1 MNKRMMTLVAL
12 IALAGLT
19 FGGTLGAAPLRDG
32 DGMTLM
38 ARLSGAAEVPG
49 PGDPDGTGM
58 ATVTA
63 NADDEICF
71 ELNVSNI
78 TLPAAAAHI
87 HEGAADVA
95 GPVVVTL
102 AAPDANGK
110 ARGCVEAEEALIEDI
125 FAHPANYYV
134 NVHTSD
140 YPAGAVRGQLAM
152 ASASLPDTGVSS
164 TGTLLL
170 VGAALLTLL
179 AGVGV
184 RHRVQ
189 ASAR

>member
-1 MNKRMMTLVAL
+1 MNKRMMTLVTL
-12 IALAGLT
+12 VALACLT
-19 FGGTLGAAPLRDG
+19 FGGTLLAAPLRDG

-58 ATVTA
+58 ATVTV
-63 NADDEICF
+63 NDDDEICF
-71 ELNVSNI
+71 ELSVSNI

-87 HEGAADVA
+87 HEGTADVA
-95 GPVVVTL
+95 GPVVVPLT
-102 AAPDANGK
+102 APDANGK
-110 ARGCVEAEEALIEDI
+110 ARGCVDAEEDLIEDI
-125 FAHPANYYV
+125 FANPANYYV

-152 ASASLPDTGVSS
+152 ASSSLPDTGVSS
-164 TGTLLL
+164 TSTMLL

-184 RHRVQ
+184 RRRVH
-189 ASAR
+189 A